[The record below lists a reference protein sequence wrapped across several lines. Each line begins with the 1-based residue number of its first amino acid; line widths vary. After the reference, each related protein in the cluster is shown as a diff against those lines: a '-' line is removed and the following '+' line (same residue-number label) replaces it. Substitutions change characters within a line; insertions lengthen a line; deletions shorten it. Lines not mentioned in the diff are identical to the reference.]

1 MVELRN
7 RQPLV
12 LIASHGEWV
21 GRSVESVLE
30 LNGYAVLRV
39 DGGRRALDLAR
50 HVSPDA
56 LILDTALSEIDGIKV
71 CRALTDDPLFDH
83 STPIFITSPAPASNR
98 VRTEAFEA
106 GAWDFLTQPLDI
118 ESVLLKMVTFLRA
131 RRRLVD
137 VESTSLIDSQTGL
150 YSARGLRHWA
160 AQLGARA
167 SRNHEPLACVVV
179 TSNTPGDVS
188 TTSGKPVSA
197 VLSYMAD
204 LCRAKSRKS
213 DVVGYVGESRFAI
226 LAPDT
231 DETGARQFVG
241 RLQRALER
249 TAASADVEA
258 PTALHAGFYAAA
270 DFGASGV
277 EATDVVGRAEAALQY
292 SLAGGTGRDVL
303 SFDDLPTNQA
313 N

>member
-50 HVSPDA
+50 HVSPDV

-83 STPIFITSPAPASNR
+83 CTPIFITAPAPASNR

-106 GAWDFLTQPLDI
+106 GAWDFLTQPVDI
-118 ESVLLKMVTFLRA
+118 ESVLLKMATFLRA
-131 RRRLVD
+131 RRRILD
-137 VESTSLIDSQTGL
+137 VQSASLIDPQTGL
-150 YSARGLRHWA
+150 YSAQGLLHWA

-167 SRNHEPLACVVV
+167 SRNHEPFACVVV
-179 TSNTPGDVS
+179 TSNAAADAGAG
-188 TTSGKPVSA
+188 GKPVSA
-197 VLSYMAD
+197 ALSYMAD

-226 LAPDT
+226 LAPGT

-249 TAASADVEA
+249 SAPAAEPVAQA
-258 PTALHAGFYAAA
+258 ALHAGFYAAA

-277 EATDVVGRAEAALQY
+277 DAREVVGRAEAALQHAL
-292 SLAGGTGRDVL
+292 SGSGGGDAL
-303 SFDDLPTNQA
+303 NFDDLPA

>member
-56 LILDTALSEIDGIKV
+56 LILDTALSEIDGITV

-98 VRTEAFEA
+98 VRTEALEA

-118 ESVLLKMVTFLRA
+118 EGVLLKMATFLRA
-131 RRRLVD
+131 RRRLAD
-137 VESTSLIDSQTGL
+137 AESTSLIDPQTGL

-167 SRNHEPLACVVV
+167 SRNHEALACVVV
-179 TSNTPGDVS
+179 TSNTPADAS
-188 TTSGKPVSA
+188 TTGKPVSA
-197 VLSYMAD
+197 ALSYMAD

-231 DETGARQFVG
+231 DEAGARQFVG
-241 RLQRALER
+241 RLQRALDR
-249 TAASADVEA
+249 TAGGTEADTQ
-258 PTALHAGFYAAA
+258 TALHAGFFAAA
-270 DFGASGV
+270 DFSASGV
-277 EATDVVGRAEAALQY
+277 DATEVVGRAEAALEY
-292 SLAGGTGRDVL
+292 ALTEGGGRDAL
-303 SFDDLPTNQA
+303 SFDDLPTN
-313 N
+313 

>member
-30 LNGYAVLRV
+30 LNGYSVLRV

-50 HVSPDA
+50 HISPDV
-56 LILDTALSEIDGIKV
+56 LILDSSLPELDGIEV
-71 CRALTDDPLFDH
+71 CRALGGDPLFDH
-83 STPIFITSPAPASNR
+83 STPIFITAPAPASNR
-98 VRTEAFEA
+98 VRVEAFEA
-106 GAWDFLTQPLDI
+106 GAWDFCVQPLDI
-118 ESVLLKMVTFLRA
+118 ESVLLKMGTFLRA
-131 RRRLVD
+131 RSRLVD
-137 VESTSLIDSQTGL
+137 AQAKSLIDPLTGL
-150 YSARGLRHWA
+150 YSTHGLRHWA

-167 SRNHEPLACVVV
+167 SRNHEPFACVVV
-179 TSNTPGDVS
+179 TSNNATDSS
-188 TTSGKPVSA
+188 TGGKPVSA
-197 VLSYMAD
+197 ALSYMAD

-241 RLQRALER
+241 RLQRALEK
-249 TAASADVEA
+249 TSGSAEVAEPHA
-258 PTALHAGFYAAA
+258 ALHAGFYAAA
-270 DFGASGV
+270 DFSASGV
-277 EATDVVGRAEAALQY
+277 DATEVVGRAEAALQHA
-292 SLAGGTGRDVL
+292 LTGGGDSTAL
-303 SFDDLPTNQA
+303 NFDDLPPN
-313 N
+313 

>member
-50 HVSPDA
+50 HVSPDV
-56 LILDTALSEIDGIKV
+56 LILDSALSEIDGIEV

-83 STPIFITSPAPASNR
+83 STPVFITSPAPASNR
-98 VRTEAFEA
+98 VRIEAFEA
-106 GAWDFLTQPLDI
+106 GAWDFCSQPLDI
-118 ESVLLKMVTFLRA
+118 ESVLLKMATFLRA

-137 VESTSLIDSQTGL
+137 TQATSLIDPLTGL
-150 YSARGLRHWA
+150 YSAQGLRHWA
-160 AQLGARA
+160 TQLGARA

-179 TSNTPGDVS
+179 TSSSATDS
-188 TTSGKPVSA
+188 TTAGKPVSA
-197 VLSYMAD
+197 ALSYMAD

-249 TAASADVEA
+249 TPPGAETESQA
-258 PTALHAGFYAAA
+258 ALHAGFYAVA

-277 EATDVVGRAEAALQY
+277 DAADVVGRAEAALQY
-292 SLAGGTGRDVL
+292 ALSGVGGADTL
-303 SFDDLPTNQA
+303 SFDDLPPN
-313 N
+313 

>member
-1 MVELRN
+1 MVELQN

-30 LNGYAVLRV
+30 LNDYAVLRV

-56 LILDTALSEIDGIKV
+56 LILDTALSEIDGITV

-98 VRTEAFEA
+98 VRTEALEA

-118 ESVLLKMVTFLRA
+118 ESVLLKMATFLRA
-131 RRRLVD
+131 RRRLAD
-137 VESTSLIDSQTGL
+137 AESTSLIDPQTGL

-167 SRNHEPLACVVV
+167 SRNHEPLACVMV
-179 TSNTPGDVS
+179 TSNSPGDVAAG
-188 TTSGKPVSA
+188 GKPGGRPA
-197 VLSYMAD
+197 
-204 LCRAKSRKS
+204 RRKA
-213 DVVGYVGESRFAI
+213 GER
-226 LAPDT
+226 
-231 DETGARQFVG
+231 
-241 RLQRALER
+241 
-249 TAASADVEA
+249 
-258 PTALHAGFYAAA
+258 
-270 DFGASGV
+270 GV
-277 EATDVVGRAEAALQY
+277 ELHGRPLSRQEPQIGRGGLREREPVRDPG
-292 SLAGGTGRDVL
+292 AG
-303 SFDDLPTNQA
+303 
-313 N
+313 

>member
-30 LNGYAVLRV
+30 LNDYAVLRV

-118 ESVLLKMVTFLRA
+118 ESVLLKMATFLRA

-137 VESTSLIDSQTGL
+137 AESTSLIDPQTGL

-167 SRNHEPLACVVV
+167 SRNHEALACVVV
-179 TSNTPGDVS
+179 TSNSPAD
-188 TTSGKPVSA
+188 TTTTGKPVSA
-197 VLSYMAD
+197 ALSYMAD

-213 DVVGYVGESRFAI
+213 DVVGAVGESRFAI

-231 DETGARQFVG
+231 DEAGARQFVG
-241 RLQRALER
+241 RLQRALDR
-249 TAASADVEA
+249 TAVGTDGEPHA
-258 PTALHAGFYAAA
+258 ALHAGFYAAA
-270 DFGASGV
+270 DFSASGI
-277 EATDVVGRAEAALQY
+277 EAVDVVDRAEAALER
-292 SLAGGTGRDVL
+292 AITEGGGREAL
-303 SFDDLPTNQA
+303 SFDDLPRT
-313 N
+313 

>member
-30 LNGYAVLRV
+30 LNDYAVLRV

-56 LILDTALSEIDGIKV
+56 LILDTALSEIDGITV

-98 VRTEAFEA
+98 VRTEALEA

-118 ESVLLKMVTFLRA
+118 EGVLLKMATFLRA

-137 VESTSLIDSQTGL
+137 AESTSLIDPQTGL
-150 YSARGLRHWA
+150 YSVRGLRHWA

-167 SRNHEPLACVVV
+167 SRNHEALACVVV
-179 TSNTPGDVS
+179 TSNAPADA
-188 TTSGKPVSA
+188 TTAGKPVSA
-197 VLSYMAD
+197 ALSYMAD

-231 DETGARQFVG
+231 DETGARQFVS

-249 TAASADVEA
+249 TGVGAPADT
-258 PTALHAGFYAAA
+258 PTPLHAGFYAAA
-270 DFGASGV
+270 DFSASGI
-277 EATDVVGRAEAALQY
+277 EAVDVVGRAEAALDY
-292 SLAGGTGRDVL
+292 AVAAGGKGEPL
-303 SFDDLPTNQA
+303 SFDDLPAT
-313 N
+313 

>member
-56 LILDTALSEIDGIKV
+56 LILDTALSEIDGITV

-137 VESTSLIDSQTGL
+137 AESTSLLDPQTGL

-179 TSNTPGDVS
+179 TSNTPGDAA
-188 TTSGKPVSA
+188 TSGKPVSA
-197 VLSYMAD
+197 ALSYMAD

-231 DETGARQFVG
+231 DEAGARLFVG

-249 TAASADVEA
+249 T
-258 PTALHAGFYAAA
+258 PTPETDTQVALHAGFYAAA
-270 DFGASGV
+270 DFGSSGV
-277 EATDVVGRAEAALQY
+277 EATEVVGRAEAALQY
-292 SLAGGTGRDVL
+292 ALAEGSGGAL
-303 SFDDLPTNQA
+303 SFDDLPVN
-313 N
+313 

>member
-30 LNGYAVLRV
+30 LNHYAVLRV

-56 LILDTALSEIDGIKV
+56 LILDTALSEIDGITV

-98 VRTEAFEA
+98 VRTEALEA

-118 ESVLLKMVTFLRA
+118 ESVLLKMATFLRA

-137 VESTSLIDSQTGL
+137 AESTSLIDPQTGL
-150 YSARGLRHWA
+150 YSVRGLRHWA

-167 SRNHEPLACVVV
+167 SRNHEALACVVV
-179 TSNTPGDVS
+179 TSNTPADVA
-188 TTSGKPVSA
+188 TAGKPVSA
-197 VLSYMAD
+197 ALSYMAD

-231 DETGARQFVG
+231 DETGARQFVS

-249 TAASADVEA
+249 TAAGAPADT
-258 PTALHAGFYAAA
+258 PIPLHAGFYAAA
-270 DFGASGV
+270 DFSASGI
-277 EATDVVGRAEAALQY
+277 EAVDVVGRAEAALDY
-292 SLAGGTGRDVL
+292 ALTGGGKGEPL
-303 SFDDLPTNQA
+303 SFDDLPA
-313 N
+313 S

>member
-56 LILDTALSEIDGIKV
+56 LILDTALSEIDGITV

-98 VRTEAFEA
+98 VRTEALEA

-118 ESVLLKMVTFLRA
+118 ESVLLKMATFLRA

-137 VESTSLIDSQTGL
+137 AESTSLIDPQTGL

-179 TSNTPGDVS
+179 TSNTPGDA

-197 VLSYMAD
+197 ALSYMSD
-204 LCRAKSRKS
+204 LVRAKSRKS

-231 DETGARQFVG
+231 DEAGARQFVG

-249 TAASADVEA
+249 TTTTESDTQV
-258 PTALHAGFYAAA
+258 ALHAGFYAAA

-277 EATDVVGRAEAALQY
+277 DATEVVGRAEAALQY
-292 SLAGGTGRDVL
+292 ALTAGSGGDAL
-303 SFDDLPTNQA
+303 SFDDLPVN
-313 N
+313 

>member
-30 LNGYAVLRV
+30 LNDYAVLRV

-56 LILDTALSEIDGIKV
+56 LILDTALSEIDGITV

-98 VRTEAFEA
+98 VRTEALEA

-118 ESVLLKMVTFLRA
+118 EGVLLKMATFLRA
-131 RRRLVD
+131 RRRLTD
-137 VESTSLIDSQTGL
+137 AESTSLIDPQTGL
-150 YSARGLRHWA
+150 YSVRGLRHWA

-167 SRNHEPLACVVV
+167 SRNHEALACVVV
-179 TSNTPGDVS
+179 TSNTPADASS
-188 TTSGKPVSA
+188 TGKPVSA
-197 VLSYMAD
+197 ALSYMAD

-231 DETGARQFVG
+231 DEAGARQFVG

-249 TAASADVEA
+249 TPGGAEADTQV
-258 PTALHAGFYAAA
+258 ALHAGFYAAA
-270 DFGASGV
+270 DFSASGV
-277 EATDVVGRAEAALQY
+277 DAADVVGRAEAALDY
-292 SLAGGTGRDVL
+292 AMTAGGRGDAL
-303 SFDDLPTNQA
+303 SFDDLPTN
-313 N
+313 

>member
-30 LNGYAVLRV
+30 LNDYAVLRV

-56 LILDTALSEIDGIKV
+56 LILDTALSEIDGITV

-118 ESVLLKMVTFLRA
+118 ESVLLKMATFLRA

-137 VESTSLIDSQTGL
+137 AESTSLIDPQTGL

-167 SRNHEPLACVVV
+167 SRNHEALACVVV
-179 TSNTPGDVS
+179 TSNTPADA
-188 TTSGKPVSA
+188 TTTGKPVSA
-197 VLSYMAD
+197 ALSYMAD

-231 DETGARQFVG
+231 DEAGARQFVG

-249 TAASADVEA
+249 TAGGTEGETQ
-258 PTALHAGFYAAA
+258 TALHAGFYAAA
-270 DFGASGV
+270 DFSASGV
-277 EATDVVGRAEAALQY
+277 DATEVVGRAEAALEY
-292 SLAGGTGRDVL
+292 AITGGSGRDAL
-303 SFDDLPTNQA
+303 SFDDLPTN
-313 N
+313 

>member
-56 LILDTALSEIDGIKV
+56 LILDTALSEIDGITV
-71 CRALTDDPLFDH
+71 CRALNDDPLFDH
-83 STPIFITSPAPASNR
+83 STPIFITSPAPTSNR

-118 ESVLLKMVTFLRA
+118 ESVLLKMATFLRA

-137 VESTSLIDSQTGL
+137 AESTSLIDPQTGL

-167 SRNHEPLACVVV
+167 SRNHEALACVVV
-179 TSNTPGDVS
+179 TSTSPADVA
-188 TTSGKPVSA
+188 TAGKPVSA
-197 VLSYMAD
+197 ALSYMAD

-231 DETGARQFVG
+231 DEAGARQFVG
-241 RLQRALER
+241 RLQRALDR
-249 TAASADVEA
+249 TVGGAETEGQAG
-258 PTALHAGFYAAA
+258 LHAGFYAAA
-270 DFGASGV
+270 DFSASGV
-277 EATDVVGRAEAALQY
+277 DAGEVVDRAEAALEY
-292 SLAGGTGRDVL
+292 ALTGGSGRDTL
-303 SFDDLPTNQA
+303 SFDDLPA
-313 N
+313 R

>member
-30 LNGYAVLRV
+30 LNDYAVLRV
-39 DGGRRALDLAR
+39 DGGRRALVLAR
-50 HVSPDA
+50 HVSPDT
-56 LILDTALSEIDGIKV
+56 LILDTALSEIDGITV

-98 VRTEAFEA
+98 MRTEALEA

-118 ESVLLKMVTFLRA
+118 ESVLLKMATFLRA

-137 VESTSLIDSQTGL
+137 AESTSLIDPQTGL
-150 YSARGLRHWA
+150 YSVRGLRHWA

-167 SRNHEPLACVVV
+167 SRNHEALACVVV
-179 TSNTPGDVS
+179 TSNTPADV
-188 TTSGKPVSA
+188 TTAGKPVSA
-197 VLSYMAD
+197 ALSYMAD

-231 DETGARQFVG
+231 DETGARQFVS
-241 RLQRALER
+241 RLQRALDR
-249 TAASADVEA
+249 TT
-258 PTALHAGFYAAA
+258 TAGTRAETQTPLHAGFYAAA
-270 DFGASGV
+270 DFSASGV
-277 EATDVVGRAEAALQY
+277 EPVDVVGRAEAALDY
-292 SLAGGTGRDVL
+292 AMASGGKGEPL
-303 SFDDLPTNQA
+303 SFDDLPA
-313 N
+313 S

>member
-30 LNGYAVLRV
+30 LNDYAVLRV

-56 LILDTALSEIDGIKV
+56 LIVDTALSDIDGIKV

-83 STPIFITSPAPASNR
+83 ATPIFITSPAPASNR

-118 ESVLLKMVTFLRA
+118 ESVLLKMATFLRA
-131 RRRLVD
+131 RRRLAD
-137 VESTSLIDSQTGL
+137 AEATSLIDPMTGL

-167 SRNHEPLACVVV
+167 SRNHEALACVVV
-179 TSNTPGDVS
+179 TSNTPDS
-188 TTSGKPVSA
+188 TASGKPVSA
-197 VLSYMAD
+197 ALSYMAD

-231 DETGARQFVG
+231 DEAGARQFVG

-249 TAASADVEA
+249 TVGGTDAEGQ
-258 PTALHAGFYAAA
+258 TALHAGFYAAA
-270 DFGASGV
+270 DFSASGV
-277 EATDVVGRAEAALQY
+277 DAGEVVDRAEAALQY
-292 SLAGGTGRDVL
+292 AIAGGSGRDAL
-303 SFDDLPTNQA
+303 SFDDLPRA
-313 N
+313 

>member
-30 LNGYAVLRV
+30 LNDYAVLRV

-118 ESVLLKMVTFLRA
+118 ESVLLKMATFLRA
-131 RRRLVD
+131 RRRLA
-137 VESTSLIDSQTGL
+137 EAEATSLIDPQTGL

-167 SRNHEPLACVVV
+167 SRNHEALACVVV
-179 TSNTPGDVS
+179 TSSTPGDATS
-188 TTSGKPVSA
+188 SGKPVSA
-197 VLSYMAD
+197 ALSYMSD
-204 LCRAKSRKS
+204 LVRAKSRKS

-231 DETGARQFVG
+231 DEAGARQFVG
-241 RLQRALER
+241 RLQQALER
-249 TAASADVEA
+249 TVGGADAETQT
-258 PTALHAGFYAAA
+258 PLHAGFYAAA
-270 DFGASGV
+270 DFSASGV
-277 EATDVVGRAEAALQY
+277 DATEVVDRAEAALQY
-292 SLAGGTGRDVL
+292 ALSGAAGRGAL
-303 SFDDLPTNQA
+303 SFDDLPTT
-313 N
+313 

>member
-83 STPIFITSPAPASNR
+83 STPIFLTSPAPASNR
-98 VRTEAFEA
+98 VRTEALEA

-118 ESVLLKMVTFLRA
+118 EGVLLKMATFLRA

-137 VESTSLIDSQTGL
+137 AESTSLIDPQTGL
-150 YSARGLRHWA
+150 YSAQGLRHWA
-160 AQLGARA
+160 TQLGARA

-179 TSNTPGDVS
+179 TSNTPGDAGS
-188 TTSGKPVSA
+188 SGKPVSA
-197 VLSYMAD
+197 ALSYMAD

-231 DETGARQFVG
+231 DEAGARQFVG
-241 RLQRALER
+241 RLQRALDR
-249 TAASADVEA
+249 TAPGTETETQVS
-258 PTALHAGFYAAA
+258 LHAGFYAAA
-270 DFGASGV
+270 DFGASGI
-277 EATDVVGRAEAALQY
+277 EATEVVERAEAALEY
-292 SLAGGTGRDVL
+292 ALTGGGRGDTL
-303 SFDDLPTNQA
+303 SFDDLPA